1 MDKELVGPK
10 DLETSAH
17 FISNPWLMLRRKKCP
32 RTNEESPNCQDMLPR
47 ITLSSADRDHE
58 KEKHHATKGSLL
70 EHPKG
75 NPERS
80 GPAIEA
86 W

>member
-47 ITLSSADRDHE
+47 ITLSSADRDHGRG
-58 KEKHHATKGSLL
+58 KHHVARGSPF
-70 EHPKG
+70 EHPKEVP
-75 NPERS
+75 NPTDQ
-80 GPAIEA
+80 P
-86 W
+86 